1 MIIHAACG
9 GSSNLIIHVSAIA
22 YHAGLKRPTVSEWDE
37 VNRSVPRLVDVL
49 PNGPNGFSTA
59 QFFLAGGVPELMLKL
74 RELDLLDLEVLTCTG
89 LKLGE
94 NLEAWEKSERRIK
107 FRELLMK
114 QDNVDPQDVIHS
126 KAQAM
131 GKGMTSTV
139 CFPLGNLAPEGSV
152 IKSTAIDDSV
162 VDEDGVYRLTGP
174 APRVFTTERE
184 AVRAVKGLSD
194 KKSLPEK

>member
-1 MIIHAACG
+1 
-9 GSSNLIIHVSAIA
+9 
-22 YHAGLKRPTVSEWDE
+22 
-37 VNRSVPRLVDVL
+37 
-49 PNGPNGFSTA
+49 
-59 QFFLAGGVPELMLKL
+59 
-74 RELDLLDLEVLTCTG
+74 
-89 LKLGE
+89 
-94 NLEAWEKSERRIK
+94 
-107 FRELLMK
+107 MK

-126 KAQAM
+126 KASN

-174 APRVFTTERE
+174 ARVFTTEK